1 MSVMGMLR
9 QSIGVPQLERS
20 FRRCL
25 DLRRRELRMIITAA
39 HVVRAMIP
47 AMRERG
53 KKMAAIHATKN
64 ETQPAASMV
73 SFRIVI
79 EGQRV

>member
-1 MSVMGMLR
+1 
-9 QSIGVPQLERS
+9 
-20 FRRCL
+20 
-25 DLRRRELRMIITAA
+25 MIITAA

-79 EGQRV
+79 QDS